1 MRASWNAR
9 PPEQQPSLWGLLNP
23 GRHML
28 LFVAAA
34 AVAAVIGG
42 WAAWRAHLPIWGTT
56 LVVVGVL
63 AVPMTL
69 KWHDDLRRFGPA
81 ATALSVLLVLQA
93 FHTLEHIVQV
103 IQYYVLD
110 RPPALS
116 YGLLSSL
123 NAEWVHFTWNWTV
136 VALVVFLYVKG
147 IRNIGAK
154 ILIVYSVL
162 HGLEHTYM
170 LVRYY
175 LVLGELAQLGVA
187 PLPVA
192 SGLPGIFG
200 RDGLLALSAFCG
212 RIPGLTTAPRVAVHF
227 WWNAGEITL
236 LALAAWYGLPQ
247 WNALRKQESVAGNT
261 L

>member
-1 MRASWNAR
+1 MHASWNAR
-9 PPEQQPSLWGLLNP
+9 PPADRPSLRSLLGP
-23 GRHML
+23 GRYTL
-28 LFVAAA
+28 PFLIAAA
-34 AVAAVIGG
+34 IAALLG
-42 WAAWRAHLPIWGTT
+42 AWLAWQARMPIWGTT
-56 LVVVGVL
+56 LAVVGVL
-63 AVPMTL
+63 AVPMAL
-69 KWHDDLRRFGPA
+69 KWHDDLRRFGLA
-81 ATALSVLLVLQA
+81 ATALGVLLVLQA

-123 NAEWVHFTWNWTV
+123 NAEWVHFSWNWTV
-136 VALVVFLYVKG
+136 VALVIFLYVKG
-147 IRNIGAK
+147 IRNGWAK
-154 ILIVYSVL
+154 LLIVYSVL

-175 LVLGELAQLGVA
+175 VVLQEMAQLGVA

-192 SGLPGIFG
+192 SGLPGVLG

-236 LALAAWYGLPQ
+236 LALAAWHGLPR
-247 WNALRKQESVAGNT
+247 WNALHSRAAADD
-261 L
+261 LL